1 MYEALNKDTMKY
13 EILPHLSVEK
23 HSYVSKR
30 TWRKSFK
37 AISTSQKLAVN
48 GRLLLRLH
56 DIVSAACEQHAL
68 QPLVLAVVSE
78 VVFCAIAYVHVC
90 DRIVFVWFSAKILT
104 L

>member
-56 DIVSAACEQHAL
+56 DAVFVAYEQHTL
-68 QPLVLAVVSE
+68 QPFVLAVVNE
-78 VVFCAIAYVHVC
+78 VL
-90 DRIVFVWFSAKILT
+90 SMPLPM
-104 L
+104 